1 MGQIFDDGMSRG
13 ECKMINAAKAEALAA
28 LLNHLYI
35 IRCLFLLLV
44 VIFLLFTRNRKYYFF
59 PAINPLMTA
68 LVKPSCSM
76 VFNPLMVQ
84 PPGVVTLSMA
94 ASGCS
99 PVA

>member
-1 MGQIFDDGMSRG
+1 MLVWVRG
-13 ECKMINAAKAEALAA
+13 RIKMINAAKAEALAA
-28 LLNHLYI
+28 FLNHLYI
-35 IRCLFLLLV
+35 KVSLSFIGCDMSFVRRGKGC
-44 VIFLLFTRNRKYYFF
+44 YFF

-68 LVKPSCSM
+68 LVKPFCSI
-76 VFNPLMVQ
+76 VFKPLMVQ